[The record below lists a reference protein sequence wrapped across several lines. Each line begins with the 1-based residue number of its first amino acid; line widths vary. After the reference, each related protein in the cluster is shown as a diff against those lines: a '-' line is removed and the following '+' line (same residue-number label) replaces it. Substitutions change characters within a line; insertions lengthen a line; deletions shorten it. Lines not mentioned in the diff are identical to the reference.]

1 MTGALQKLATAIRT
15 GAFMDRDRAIVGTG
29 IFGFFCV
36 LAVSWVFLTA
46 DGFKDFRGDAL
57 GGDFIALYAGGKVAL
72 ADGGPAAYDVNRIFA
87 EHQAITGEDAP
98 EWGPF
103 FYPPAFLLIAMT
115 LASLPF
121 TASWLFF
128 MGVTGALYVAATLA
142 IAKFRFSIVPVL
154 AFSAVF
160 MNFMQGQTGFL
171 VAGLF
176 AGGLVALRAK
186 REILAGVLFGCLA
199 LKPQYGLLIP
209 FALAAAGHWRAFAAA
224 AFAAAAFIL
233 APTLAFG
240 ADIWTAFAGGSRIAR
255 IEVLEKGGIG
265 FFKIISVFSQAKLV
279 GAPTAIAYGAQAL
292 AAIAAAAGVIFVW
305 RRAVPFALKAATL
318 ILATFVAIP
327 YALEYDLVLLAPA
340 IAFLIDDA
348 MRTGFRD
355 YEKSAL
361 VIAFLTPGI
370 ARMATNAT
378 HVSLGLVVIV
388 MFLAFLALRVRTV
401 QPDGKSA

>member
-1 MTGALQKLATAIRT
+1 
-15 GAFMDRDRAIVGTG
+15 
-29 IFGFFCV
+29 
-36 LAVSWVFLTA
+36 
-46 DGFKDFRGDAL
+46 
-57 GGDFIALYAGGKVAL
+57 
-72 ADGGPAAYDVNRIFA
+72 
-87 EHQAITGEDAP
+87 
-98 EWGPF
+98 
-103 FYPPAFLLIAMT
+103 
-115 LASLPF
+115 
-121 TASWLFF
+121 
-128 MGVTGALYVAATLA
+128 
-142 IAKFRFSIVPVL
+142 
-154 AFSAVF
+154 